1 MRADG
6 SIAAGAP
13 PAGAECF
20 SAPGASVWFKL
31 RASAGDTGSATLDFR
46 SATSCTPGETGS
58 RVYDITSA
66 TVRTVHESSAGGV
79 DTAVITFSNLNL
91 TDETT
96 PGAHG
101 AIRVECS
108 QFTLQVVV
116 VTGSGGAHAGE
127 VGFELRDGEGQL
139 VWSTGLQPLATGSL
153 SAA

>member
-13 PAGAECF
+13 GAGAECG
-20 SAPGASVWFKL
+20 SAPGASVRFKL
-31 RASAGDTGSATLDFR
+31 RASADDTGSASLDFK
-46 SATSCTPGETGS
+46 SASSCTPGESGS
-58 RVYDITSA
+58 RVYDITSSA
-66 TVRTVHESSAGGV
+66 VRTVHESSAGGAPTV
-79 DTAVITFSNLNL
+79 VITFSNLNI

-101 AIRVECS
+101 AIVVECS
-108 QFTLQVVV
+108 RFTLQVVI

-127 VGFELRDGEGQL
+127 VGFELRDGDGKL
-139 VWSTGLQPLATGSL
+139 VWATGLRPLATGSL